1 MIIVVLDII
10 TIYMIH
16 EENMV
21 KYLQMYL
28 EIYVDTKNKVQD
40 FYTNGYKNSNFPTYP
55 NLILKN

>member
-1 MIIVVLDII
+1 
-10 TIYMIH
+10 MIH

-28 EIYVDTKNKVQD
+28 EMYVDTKNKVQD
-40 FYTNGYKNSNFPTYP
+40 FYTHWYKNSNFPTYP